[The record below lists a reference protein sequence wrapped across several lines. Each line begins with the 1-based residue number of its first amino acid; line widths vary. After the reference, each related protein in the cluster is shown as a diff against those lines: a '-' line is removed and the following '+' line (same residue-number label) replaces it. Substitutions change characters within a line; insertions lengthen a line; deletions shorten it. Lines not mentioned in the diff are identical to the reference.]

1 MRFLLPAFLFAS
13 CLAFGAS
20 ASTYGKQISFAPSA
34 ASAAPFAAPF
44 MLCAFGAAASFACC
58 AASLGDILTFLLLS
72 LTFYLLPFLP

>member
-58 AASLGDILTFLLLS
+58 AASLGDIAQKRRF
-72 LTFYLLPFLP
+72 